1 MEKIVYDNG
10 KFCVFQYSYEKLYV
24 PLTAYGIRRT
34 DRPQD
39 GMIFSHTNLD
49 YCKKIA
55 DDYKKQLLTDR
66 K

>member
-39 GMIFSHTNLD
+39 GVIFAHTD
-49 YCKKIA
+49 YDYVIRIA
-55 DDYKKQLLTDR
+55 DKYKKELR
-66 K
+66 

>member
-1 MEKIVYDNG
+1 MDNIVYDNG
-10 KFCVFQYSYEKLYV
+10 SFYV
-24 PLTAYGIRRT
+24 YTFTWHDRFRTGNVYTAYGIKRT

-55 DDYKKQLLTDR
+55 DDYNNSMG
-66 K
+66 